1 MRREQGFTLMELLI
15 VLSILGILVGIVA
28 MSVGDLT
35 ETARE
40 RGLESEEKIVQT
52 AIDAYTTQDV
62 MVEAATAI
70 TAQGSYAQVP
80 DGDGSLAPY
89 FNRYLQQATNYYY
102 TWEANGANLEVTSTA
117 P

>member
-1 MRREQGFTLMELLI
+1 MRREQGFTLIELLI

-40 RGLESEEKIVQT
+40 RGLESEQEIVQT
-52 AIDAYTTQDV
+52 AIDTYNTQDV

-70 TAQGSYAQVP
+70 TAQATFILIP
-80 DGDGSLAPY
+80 DGESLG
-89 FNRYLQQATNYYY
+89 FNKYLQQGTKYGFR
-102 TWEANGANLEVTSTA
+102 WGAGGDSLEVSAVVT